1 MKPGDL
7 VIHKEDKRRDIPVP
21 GLVLRVGDDDQ
32 AHPFVRTWRVG
43 HALVQWP
50 GIAMSGWH
58 PIGHL
63 EIISE
68 AGRSD

>member
-7 VIHKEDKRRDIPVP
+7 VIHKEDKKRDIAVP

-32 AHPFVRTWRVG
+32 ADPFVKTWRIG

-50 GIAMSGWH
+50 GAAMTGWH
-58 PIGHL
+58 PIKNL

-68 AGRSD
+68 ARRPD